1 MADVSWRTNS
11 SDSVNGSCSPTTC
24 SRRRTS
30 STCCLSFPP
39 LHLILLLDRLLTKK
53 ILKMDFLPGFA
64 THIRLNSSSTA
75 NAPCA
80 WRSTSNFTRNWLGC
94 RSCIS
99 DRRISLDLGRDL
111 PVRVEYFH
119 WMVGIFL
126 KCLWLIQS
134 VNQSSN
140 QQSTHILE
148 KWIKLR
154 INQSIKQSGDST
166 FECEKSQWKKII
178 RIETEWDFFRFF
190 FVVLLC
196 PFGLAGIF
204 TGKFFPIEKSKHLFQ
219 QWRQF
224 FPLDISEK
232 TDNYNSPGD
241 ASMHNP
247 ATPHDP
253 GAPSPSPATPNPQFT
268 TETKAVEPTFFVEVI
283 VADVKMIYPSTFVL
297 LVEDREVSA
306 AQFGKRKTTDS
317 AAAKSSTP
325 PLVPDLPVRS
335 LVDVVVGNS
344 SPSRNGPSKSPQ
356 SPSSNREGINGLP
369 AADRE
374 RERTVVSSTLSA
386 VFQEMS
392 VGRKRLPDKRYFSTE
407 IIYSNFIQSSILKF
421 IFVKHTLLN
430 CNSKWY
436 VANST
441 DLAFK
446 CVKCFVFIPSVYFSP
461 FRSYSNK
468 IRSTSVWSPKSFLCW
483 KSSFE
488 KSCKRSGWKDRKT
501 VSLWVF
507 G

>member
-1 MADVSWRTNS
+1 MHRVLDGRRQTSPAADSPVEAASRIGASAWTWAENS
-11 SDSVNGSCSPTTC
+11 RYEGNVFIEWCGFFQNLPD
-24 SRRRTS
+24 
-30 STCCLSFPP
+30 
-39 LHLILLLDRLLTKK
+39 LI
-53 ILKMDFLPGFA
+53 
-64 THIRLNSSSTA
+64 
-75 NAPCA
+75 
-80 WRSTSNFTRNWLGC
+80 
-94 RSCIS
+94 
-99 DRRISLDLGRDL
+99 
-111 PVRVEYFH
+111 
-119 WMVGIFL
+119 
-126 KCLWLIQS
+126 
-134 VNQSSN
+134 NQSIN
-140 QQSTHILE
+140 QQHTRKLE
-148 KWIKLR
+148 KWVNLR
-154 INQSIKQSGDST
+154 INQWINQSVDGT
-166 FECEKSQWKKII
+166 FECEKSQWKKIMKI
-178 RIETEWDFFRFF
+178 KTEWSFFRFF

-232 TDNYNSPGD
+232 TDSYNSPGD

-317 AAAKSSTP
+317 AAAKSATP

-335 LVDVVVGNS
+335 LVDVGAGNS

-356 SPSSNREGINGLP
+356 SPSSKREGINGLP

-392 VGRKRLPDKRYFSTE
+392 VGRKRLPDKRYLSTE
-407 IIYSNFIQSSILKF
+407 IIYWNFIQFSNSF
-421 IFVKHTLLN
+421 LLN
-430 CNSKWY
+430 THYWSVIVNGIEWR
-436 VANST
+436 VQT
-441 DLAFK
+441 FAFK
-446 CVKCFVFIPSVYFSP
+446 VCRECQMLCLHTKCSL
-461 FRSYSNK
+461 YSMLDR
-468 IRSTSVWSPKSFLCW
+468 IVMGYDLHPYGLQKSFLCW
-483 KSSFE
+483 
-488 KSCKRSGWKDRKT
+488 T
-501 VSLWVF
+501 I
-507 G
+507 